1 MPPGGCGTCQ
11 WVAGIDG
18 AWHVTAPCL
27 GNCICAPIDIPISYC
42 GQTGTSAC
50 WVSPPVGTT
59 PPPPTVG
66 PCRGTCIW
74 YASFIY
80 NGYPPT
86 LTWLFNRLGSTCS
99 ASFSYPDVPVSGS
112 WGCGCACPLTPPSS
126 ICDIAETQCMGPPRT
141 GIGFPIQ
148 ACDEDGYVECACC
161 TTQPCD
167 KYCSFKGN
175 GTGGWTKIDDPCPT
189 TCPCPQYPATESISD
204 CDLRQY
210 RCGSVVPTTQ
220 TTTTT
225 GTTTST
231 TTPGPGACC
240 YGDGTCSYGP
250 YSQCVGIATFQ
261 GAGVLCENVTCPTTT
276 TANPIGSCC
285 VGSGNVGTGTNC
297 IGNVNRSYCS
307 YLGGQ
312 FHQGVSCSNLP
323 PSAACYSSTT
333 TTTNP
338 SGRCCAGIPLTCF
351 DRIAQADCSLMG
363 GTWGAGTCASNP
375 CPTTT
380 TTTTT
385 TTVTTQ
391 SPPLNP

>member
-1 MPPGGCGTCQ
+1 
-11 WVAGIDG
+11 
-18 AWHVTAPCL
+18 
-27 GNCICAPIDIPISYC
+27 
-42 GQTGTSAC
+42 
-50 WVSPPVGTT
+50 
-59 PPPPTVG
+59 
-66 PCRGTCIW
+66 
-74 YASFIY
+74 
-80 NGYPPT
+80 
-86 LTWLFNRLGSTCS
+86 
-99 ASFSYPDVPVSGS
+99 
-112 WGCGCACPLTPPSS
+112 
-126 ICDIAETQCMGPPRT
+126 MGPPVP
-141 GIGFPIQ
+141 GAGFPVQ
-148 ACDEDGYVECACC
+148 NCDESGYNECGCC

-189 TCPCPQYPATESISD
+189 TCPCPQYPATESRSD
-204 CDLRQY
+204 CDLRRY
-210 RCGSVVPTTQ
+210 RCGSVVPTT
-220 TTTTT
+220 TGTTTT
-225 GTTTST
+225 GTTT

-297 IGNVNRSYCS
+297 IGNVNQSYCS

-323 PSAACYSSTT
+323 PSAACYSNTT
-333 TTTNP
+333 TTTATP
-338 SGRCCAGIPLTCF
+338 TGRCCWGLIEGSLVLGCVDRVYESACGPPYFNPDTTWYYFTAGATCGPSGNTG
-351 DRIAQADCSLMG
+351 CVPPS
-363 GTWGAGTCASNP
+363 
-375 CPTTT
+375 TTT
-380 TTTTT
+380 TTTTG